1 MTKVGKRICLGACA
15 VLAIPFLTMRAT
27 EAADAPAAPS
37 PTAAAVVETA
47 PLETPAANIKAVF
60 PDENFRKF
68 INEEFFSG
76 KLKDEDVLTESEKET
91 LGAYTGSLK
100 IVGLGIEDLKGI
112 EFFTGITELD
122 ASHNNIKTLD
132 LSGLGQLKKLNVAY
146 NNLTEIKFGQSYGL
160 EAVDCSNNS
169 LTMLELAGFSKVSE
183 LNCSDNA
190 IAVLNTAGLFNLKVL
205 DCSGNALSAINV
217 ENLAALE
224 VLYCGGNGIVNM
236 NVSALKNLK
245 VLENR
250 KSNLTLKVQTVK
262 VGTDS
267 FCGVVLPTGAVKPEN
282 ISNSGVYKDTV
293 NAIVWDKLTSVPS
306 SFTYTYLMPGTKQT
320 VAVTVNV
327 DKTEFAEKS
336 VTLGTVATVQTA
348 STAYNKLKIT
358 WSGVDGAT
366 GYRIYRSTSKTSGFK
381 KIKSIT
387 SNSKVS
393 YTNSGISCGTTYYYK
408 VRAYRLIDGI
418 YYYGGYS
425 NVVSGKPVPAAPK
438 GLSIA
443 KASRKKVTVSWNKVT
458 GASGYRIYRSRSSSS
473 GFSRIKTVTSGSKV
487 TYTKT
492 TSRNVKYY
500 YKVRSYTTVNGKKI
514 WGAYSSVKGKTL
526 S

>member
-1 MTKVGKRICLGACA
+1 MTKVAKKVCLGACA
-15 VLAIPFLTMRAT
+15 VLAVPILAIKGIQ
-27 EAADAPAAPS
+27 AADAPAAPLT
-37 PTAAAVVETA
+37 TAALTETA
-47 PLETPAANIKAVF
+47 PVESPAANIKAVF
-60 PDENFRKF
+60 PDEKFRKF
-68 INEEFFSG
+68 ISDEFFSG
-76 KLKDEDVLTESEKET
+76 KLGDADALTQSVKDT
-91 LGAYTGSLK
+91 LGAYTGALN
-100 IVGLGIEDLKGI
+100 IVGLEIEDLKGI
-112 EFFTGITELD
+112 EYFTGITELD

-132 LSGLGQLKKLNVAY
+132 LSGLRQLKKLNVAY
-146 NNLTEIKFGQSYGL
+146 NNLTEIKFGQAYEIESL
-160 EAVDCSNNS
+160 DCSNNS
-169 LTMLELAGFSKVSE
+169 LTMLELAGFTRLLE
-183 LNCSDNA
+183 LDCSNNA
-190 IAVLNTAGLFNLKVL
+190 IAVLNTAGLFQLKEL
-205 DCSGNALSAINV
+205 DCSNNAMSAINV
-217 ENLAALE
+217 ENMAALE
-224 VLYCGGNGIVNM
+224 TLYCGGNGIVNI
-236 NVSALKNLK
+236 NVSALKNLR

-250 KSNLTLKVQTVK
+250 KSSLRLKVQTVK

-267 FCGVVLPTGAVKPEN
+267 FCGVILPTGAVKPEN
-282 ISNSGVYKDTV
+282 ISNNGVYKDTA
-293 NAIVWDKLTSVPS
+293 NAIVWDKMTSVPS
-306 SFTYTYLMPGTKQT
+306 SFTYTYLIPGTRQT
-320 VAVTVNV
+320 VNVTVNT

-336 VTLGTVATVQTA
+336 VTLGTVATVQTS
-348 STAYNKLKIT
+348 STAYNKIKIT

-408 VRAYRLIDGI
+408 VRAYRLVDGI

-443 KASRKKVTVSWNKVT
+443 KASRTKVTVSWNKVT
-458 GASGYRIYRSRSSSS
+458 GASGYRIYRSTSSSA
-473 GFSRIKTVTSGSKV
+473 GFSKIKTVTSGSKV

-514 WGAYSSVKGKTL
+514 WGKYSSVKGKTL